1 MNVLQDNFSTILDNC
16 IKHINGL
23 NRKGKVLETLEERI
37 DDLLFGMATIE
48 RAKNQLFDF
57 KQANLGFK
65 IQPII
70 DYDFRLSE
78 YAEKFY
84 IQGKQ
89 VIEFTASQ
97 QDNIAVRLIPRAK
110 KDSLISH
117 NEAML
122 YISARWHIERMIDVF
137 EFDTEPENRA
147 FPKRKPLLEECIFFA
162 DRMNATKLGIQF
174 KDGIMPRTMI
184 FAVQPNAGKSFVAN
198 VYSLMSSCLH
208 RIYYNTSGIL
218 RMSNNTANAI
228 GFSNQ
233 IKAMIENEKIALIYP
248 EFEKYFP
255 KGGKPQIL
263 EKSTAEEW
271 KIAGLDPRIR
281 ASYFARG
288 RDTAINSIRVFVA
301 LIIDDLSDGFDQM
314 NNDEAHQDMTTK
326 FYIDMESRKEGETIP
341 TFICGTMF
349 NEFDIQNT
357 MISKAENEV
366 GLLQHPKF
374 RNVRHTPDFSTVVVA
389 VDCFDDK
396 NESYAPKLIS
406 TPKLVDKQNSLKPF
420 EFDLV
425 YRQIR
430 SSREPRI
437 FDYDNLKTYK
447 ELPKSLKSETI
458 AVLDPTR
465 KNGADFFALP
475 VFSFDTEDN
484 DAYFIDCMY
493 EQKSLG
499 KMNDPRNIFLGR
511 VVKFLIDN
519 NVKEFYIENNTSNT
533 LGTLFE
539 EKFKEKQYKCR
550 IFEFYTAKEKGFK
563 NKLERILHEEPT
575 ITANIHFP
583 APSMYPPLHR
593 ISQFMT
599 DFTRFDSKLEGSN
612 KKQHDDA
619 PDSVSI
625 FSKRCLFNRQNRF
638 ASITGSFSLKNL
650 WKK

>member
-1 MNVLQDNFSTILDNC
+1 MEMLVDNFSSILDKI
-16 IKHINGL
+16 IKDINGL
-23 NRKGKVLETLEERI
+23 RKKGNAFETLEERF

-48 RAKNQLFDF
+48 KAKNDLLNY
-57 KQANLGFK
+57 KQQNPQFK
-65 IQPII
+65 IQPVV
-70 DYDFRLSE
+70 DYDFKLSE

-84 IQGKQ
+84 VQSKE
-89 VIEFTASQ
+89 VIEFSASK
-97 QDNIAVRLIPRAK
+97 QDNVAVRLISRVK
-110 KDSLISH
+110 KD
-117 NEAML
+117 ML
-122 YISARWHIERMIDVF
+122 WQYAQLMMQISARWHIERMIDVF
-137 EFDTEPENRA
+137 EFDTEFENRA
-147 FPKRKPLLEECIFFA
+147 FPKRKPLLQECIFFA
-162 DRMNATKLGIQF
+162 DRMNATKLGITF
-174 KDGIMPRTMI
+174 KDGIMPRTII
-184 FAVQPNAGKSFVAN
+184 FAVQPNAGKSFIAN

-263 EKSTAEEW
+263 EKATAEEW

-326 FYIDMESRKEGETIP
+326 FYIDMESRKESEFIP
-341 TFICGTMF
+341 SFICGTMF

-366 GLLQHPKF
+366 GLIQHPKF
-374 RNVRHTPDFSTVVVA
+374 RNVRHTPDYSTVVVA

-396 NESYAPKLIS
+396 NESYAPNLIS
-406 TPKLVDKQNSLKPF
+406 TKKLIDKQNSLKPF

-437 FDYDNLKTYK
+437 FDYDNLKLYK
-447 ELPKSLKSETI
+447 EVPETLKETRI

-475 VFSFDTEDN
+475 VFAFNEADGDP
-484 DAYFIDCMY
+484 YFIDCIY

-499 KMNDPRNIFLGR
+499 KTSDPRNMFLDR
-511 VVKFLIDN
+511 VVKFLIEN
-519 NVKEFYIENNTSNT
+519 NVTEFYIENNTSNT
-533 LGTLFE
+533 LGLIFE
-539 EKFKEKQYKCR
+539 EKFRQFNHNCR
-550 IFEFYTAKEKGFK
+550 VFEFYTAKEKGFK

-583 APSMYPPLHR
+583 APNMYPPLHR
-593 ISQFMT
+593 VSQFMN

-619 PDSVSI
+619 PDSMAI
-625 FSKRCLFNRQNRF
+625 FSKRCLYNRKNRF
-638 ASITGSFSLKNL
+638 ATITGAFSLKNL
-650 WKK
+650 WKN